1 MMCAR
6 EKIYAVLDPLRTPLV
21 KRAASRPFWETYGS
35 KHLSRT
41 KSQPYFSISKNFPA
55 GTTHAMLS
63 GQCESPHAG
72 TVLDNLDG
80 FVTLYQEVQYVVPPS
95 RLWNWPW
102 RGGL

>member
-1 MMCAR
+1 
-6 EKIYAVLDPLRTPLV
+6 
-21 KRAASRPFWETYGS
+21 
-35 KHLSRT
+35 
-41 KSQPYFSISKNFPA
+41 
-55 GTTHAMLS
+55 MLS